1 VLNNR
6 LQFVIGARYEDYE
19 QTTDTF
25 SLQGAQAPV
34 QSYLQDSST
43 LPALTFNWMGSGDNQ
58 VRFSATQTVARPD
71 FKETSNATFYDREF
85 DFRVRGNPLL
95 KVSDVTNYD
104 LRWERYFSGQE
115 SVSIAL
121 FMKDMDNPIERVVQP
136 ASGTAGNSRTF
147 QNADSATISGIEI
160 DARKDFALN
169 QSFTKS
175 LYFAANASVID
186 SEVTLIGGETRA
198 LQGAPDYSFNLILGY
213 DDISRGQ
220 ELTLLFNQSGDTIV
234 DVGVSGQPDIIE
246 EPRLSVDL
254 NYRYYISEALTIRVK
269 VEDLLDTEIEFTQ
282 GGRIFQKYNTGQ
294 KFQAGVDWNF

>member
-1 VLNNR
+1 
-6 LQFVIGARYEDYE
+6 
-19 QTTDTF
+19 
-25 SLQGAQAPV
+25 
-34 QSYLQDSST
+34 
-43 LPALTFNWMGSGDNQ
+43 
-58 VRFSATQTVARPD
+58 
-71 FKETSNATFYDREF
+71 
-85 DFRVRGNPLL
+85 LL

-104 LRWERYFSGQE
+104 LRWERYFSGTE
-115 SVSIAL
+115 SVSVAL
-121 FMKDMDNPIERVVQP
+121 FMKDMDKPIERIVQP

-160 DARKDFALN
+160 DARKDFSLN

-186 SEVTLIGGETRA
+186 SEVTLIGGATRA
-198 LQGAPDYSFNLILGY
+198 LQGAPEYSFNLILGY

-234 DVGVSGQPDIIE
+234 DVGVSGQPDIVE
-246 EPRLSVDL
+246 EPRLSIDL
-254 NYRYYISEALTIRVK
+254 NYRYYVSETLTIRVK

>member
-1 VLNNR
+1 V
-6 LQFVIGARYEDYE
+6 
-19 QTTDTF
+19 
-25 SLQGAQAPV
+25 
-34 QSYLQDSST
+34 
-43 LPALTFNWMGSGDNQ
+43 
-58 VRFSATQTVARPD
+58 SASRPGARPD
-71 FKETSNATFYDREF
+71 FKEPSNATFYDREF

-115 SVSIAL
+115 SVSVAL
-121 FMKDMDNPIERVVQP
+121 FRKDMDNPIERVVQP

-169 QSFTKS
+169 ASFTKS

-186 SEVTLIGGETRA
+186 SEVTLIGGASRA
-198 LQGAPDYSFNLILGY
+198 LQGAPEYSFNLILGY
-213 DDISRGQ
+213 DDISNGQ

-246 EPRLSVDL
+246 APRLSIDL
-254 NYRYYISEALTIRVK
+254 NYRFYISDTLTMRVK